1 MSFDILDSTKI
12 NNRNTITHNYYSTQ
26 IYLNQFHRTF
36 KTDGYIQLPFVSNKP
51 DPNILSDLFQL
62 QYTCLNLYITKSHN
76 LIKDVSYNAE
86 LIIQHDS
93 TTNNDSTYLY
103 TCIPLKTVS
112 NSVNSPIDKII
123 TPSSDVQSISLTL
136 NELINPQSNKIYYK
150 DKKGNQVI
158 IYSSPLSVNTLFDIS
173 LGEPNI
179 PLFETTSSNY
189 SVIVPSSQ
197 NLTDNPVKEGFVEG
211 LTQTAYCQP
220 VDTVDPDMTI
230 EPELSIPLVGKYTSN
245 DATNNAT
252 RTAINF
258 MSFVLVLAFTVII
271 TPIIYDNYI
280 VGLII
285 KETGQGK
292 MDRLRS
298 IDIYTCVVFI
308 YIIFTLIMRGIQTN
322 NSNLT
327 LIGFFIGLFFF
338 ISMAVIQFKKMD
350 SNWLQ
355 QTFNAGG
362 TGPTVSYKNTSY
374 FNDLGSFLGENAKVI
389 MTPSNMLVLLLITGI
404 FYFLVYIFGGFKTKK
419 NAKSSI
425 SGYIY
430 TLTYTLILGAYIT
443 VVVTSLNTNTQPA

>member
-1 MSFDILDSTKI
+1 
-12 NNRNTITHNYYSTQ
+12 
-26 IYLNQFHRTF
+26 
-36 KTDGYIQLPFVSNKP
+36 
-51 DPNILSDLFQL
+51 
-62 QYTCLNLYITKSHN
+62 
-76 LIKDVSYNAE
+76 
-86 LIIQHDS
+86 
-93 TTNNDSTYLY
+93 
-103 TCIPLKTVS
+103 
-112 NSVNSPIDKII
+112 VNSPIDKII
-123 TPSSDVQSISLTL
+123 TPSSDVQSVSLTL

-189 SVIVPSSQ
+189 SVIVPPTQSQ
-197 NLTDNPVKEGFVEG
+197 PTKLVTEGFVEG

-327 LIGFFIGLFFF
+327 LVGFFIGLFFF

-350 SNWLQ
+350 TNWLQ
-355 QTFNAGG
+355 QTFNAG
-362 TGPTVSYKNTSY
+362 TDTTASYTNTSS
-374 FNDLGSFLGENAKVI
+374 FNDLGSFLGDNAKLI
-389 MTPSNMLVLLLITGI
+389 MTPSNMMVLLLITGI
-404 FYFLVYIFGGFKTKK
+404 FYFLIYIFGGFKTKK

-443 VVVTSLNTNTQPA
+443 VVVSSLNKNTQPA

>member
-51 DPNILSDLFQL
+51 DPNIVSDLFQL
-62 QYTCLNLYITKSHN
+62 QYTCLNLYITKSHD
-76 LIKDVSYNAE
+76 LIKDTSYNAE

-123 TPSSDVQSISLTL
+123 TPSSDVQSVSLTL
-136 NELINPQSNKIYYK
+136 NDLINPQSNKIYYK

-189 SVIVPSSQ
+189 SVIVPPTQSM
-197 NLTDNPVKEGFVEG
+197 TDNPVKEGFVEG

-280 VGLII
+280 VGLIQI
-285 KETGQGK
+285 TEGQGK

-338 ISMAVIQFKKMD
+338 ISMAVIQFKKID
-350 SNWLQ
+350 NNWLE
-355 QTFNAGG
+355 QTLGVD
-362 TGPTVSYKNTSY
+362 GPSYANVEKFGDFTK
-374 FNDLGSFLGENAKVI
+374 FLGENAEVI
-389 MTPSNMLVLLLITGI
+389 MTPANMLILALITGL
-404 FYFLVYIFGGFKTKK
+404 FFFLIYIFGGFKTKK
-419 NAKSSI
+419 NEKNST

-443 VVVTSLNTNTQPA
+443 VVASSQNTNNQLA

>member
-1 MSFDILDSTKI
+1 
-12 NNRNTITHNYYSTQ
+12 
-26 IYLNQFHRTF
+26 
-36 KTDGYIQLPFVSNKP
+36 
-51 DPNILSDLFQL
+51 
-62 QYTCLNLYITKSHN
+62 
-76 LIKDVSYNAE
+76 
-86 LIIQHDS
+86 
-93 TTNNDSTYLY
+93 
-103 TCIPLKTVS
+103 
-112 NSVNSPIDKII
+112 VNSPIDKII
-123 TPSSDVQSISLTL
+123 TPSSDVQSVSLTL
-136 NELINPQSNKIYYK
+136 NDLINPQSNKIYYK

-189 SVIVPSSQ
+189 SVIVPPTQSM
-197 NLTDNPVKEGFVEG
+197 TDNPVKEGFVEG

-280 VGLII
+280 VGLIQI
-285 KETGQGK
+285 TEGQGK

-338 ISMAVIQFKKMD
+338 ISMAVIQFKKID
-350 SNWLQ
+350 NNWLE
-355 QTFNAGG
+355 QTLGVD
-362 TGPTVSYKNTSY
+362 GPSYANVEKFGDFTK
-374 FNDLGSFLGENAKVI
+374 FLGENAEVI
-389 MTPSNMLVLLLITGI
+389 MTPANMLILALITGL
-404 FYFLVYIFGGFKTKK
+404 FFFLIYIFGGFKTKK
-419 NAKSSI
+419 NEKNST

-443 VVVTSLNTNTQPA
+443 VVASSQNTNNQLA